1 MKDSFR
7 EWVENSGMSNMG
19 REVDVVYYMS
29 RVLWMAGYGDYGE
42 EYVGYR
48 A

>member
-1 MKDSFR
+1 
-7 EWVENSGMSNMG
+7 MSNIG
-19 REVDVVYYMS
+19 REVDVVYYMF
-29 RVLWMAGYGDYGE
+29 RVLWMAGYSDYGE